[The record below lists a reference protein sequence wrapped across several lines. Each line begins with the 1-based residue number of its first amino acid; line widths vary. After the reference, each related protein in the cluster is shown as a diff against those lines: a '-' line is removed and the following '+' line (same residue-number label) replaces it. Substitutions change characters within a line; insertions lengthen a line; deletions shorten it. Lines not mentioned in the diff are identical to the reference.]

1 MDLGTMEEYNSYVVA
16 SNTTEGDVYI
26 SDGWQQLLLNTSAEV
41 YDKIVF
47 TLDFVFDGLFIEFDK
62 SRK

>member
-26 SDGWQQLLLNTSAEV
+26 SDG
-41 YDKIVF
+41 
-47 TLDFVFDGLFIEFDK
+47 
-62 SRK
+62 